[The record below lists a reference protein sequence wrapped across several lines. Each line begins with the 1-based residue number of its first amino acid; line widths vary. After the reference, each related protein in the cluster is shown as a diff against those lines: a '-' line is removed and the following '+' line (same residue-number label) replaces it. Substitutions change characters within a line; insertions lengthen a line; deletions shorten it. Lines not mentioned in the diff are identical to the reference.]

1 MLFEQAHSAAVEST
15 GQAKAEAQSRAEAAK
30 FEGEAAVDQARLK
43 SQALKIEAVSPLF
56 ESFVLDLLYR
66 IIALLLTPMNRMPR
80 CRSFG
85 VIGWSQG

>member
-1 MLFEQAHSAAVEST
+1 MLFWQAHSAAVEST

-30 FEGEAAVDQARLK
+30 IEGEAAVDQARLK

-56 ESFVLDLLYR
+56 KFLVLDRLYR
-66 IIALLLTPMNRMPR
+66 IIALLLLPMNRRPH